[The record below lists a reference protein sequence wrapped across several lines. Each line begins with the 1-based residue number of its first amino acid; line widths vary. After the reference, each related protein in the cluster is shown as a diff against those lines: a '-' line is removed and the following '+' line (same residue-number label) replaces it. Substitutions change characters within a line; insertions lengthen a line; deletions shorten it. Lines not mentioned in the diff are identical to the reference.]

1 MVRGSVVP
9 DEQLGHLRAHLAQR
23 LHEGEAVVLAT
34 ALPDQGDQ
42 VTGGRIQRP
51 MDHAAGVAS
60 GEYDDLLLAASRPG
74 RPQWREP
81 APRRLLPQPHFPP
94 PPHRGCPFL
103 RDGLF
108 FPFRPGP
115 GPRGPN
121 WEPSRPPPPQW

>member
-60 GEYDDLLLAASRPG
+60 GEYDDLLLAASRPC
-74 RPQWREP
+74 RPQWRELAQP
-81 APRRLLPQPHFPP
+81 RLVAPPHLPP
-94 PPHRGCPFL
+94 PPAPWSRLL
-103 RDGLF
+103 RPGLF
-108 FPFRPGP
+108 SPC
-115 GPRGPN
+115 
-121 WEPSRPPPPQW
+121 

>member
-81 APRRLLPQPHFPP
+81 PPRRLVAAPHFPP
-94 PPHRGCPFL
+94 PPA
-103 RDGLF
+103 DGLPLASHRF
-108 FPFRPGP
+108 FSPLWPGRVGRRRP
-115 GPRGPN
+115 
-121 WEPSRPPPPQW
+121 WVAV